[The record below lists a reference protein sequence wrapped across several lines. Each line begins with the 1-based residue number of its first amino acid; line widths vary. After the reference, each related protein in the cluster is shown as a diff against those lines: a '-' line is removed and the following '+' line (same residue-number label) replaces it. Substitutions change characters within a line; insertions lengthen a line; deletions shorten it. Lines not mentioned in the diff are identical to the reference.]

1 MSLRNIF
8 NDSANYMTISAENWQ
23 GVVTGSGG
31 GGNINEVT
39 NTDSNLQITNAF
51 GPITTIN
58 LADTVDIQNLEIG
71 GVAFPNIQT
80 ATDGQVLSIIT
91 VDGSNN
97 LEFVN
102 NSAVGVQI
110 TNTDGNITIGGTTTA
125 PVINLN
131 PNIHVTGV
139 QATSI
144 STDGDGNYISSNAIF
159 ANELSIGNNPA
170 APLVTFPTTAPEDI
184 NDLLVASSMTTIGY
198 TTVNTLLESQDS
210 SVTISYDANTG
221 LTNLQAVG
229 GGGGGVQ
236 TISNTDNNLVI
247 VTTDPASP
255 ANPVI
260 DFASSISISAPF
272 LTGSLY
278 ADNISSH
285 QISVTDEAKNIVY
298 TLPTSE
304 AISTVVN
311 AVAVTDGITAQT
323 KLVTIDSMIESNNGS
338 ITYDYDEETG
348 RVNLESTGVAS
359 ISNNDNN
366 LVIDSTNP
374 QVPVIDLAANIAVT
388 QLTAPTIYSRG
399 VGSKTIVD
407 NLYVGALNIGTNP
420 DVPLVIFPT
429 TAPLAINDMMVA
441 IGNDTLGYKSLD
453 NMIESKDGSITF
465 YYDDDNGLV
474 NLQAVGGGSGGITE
488 VIGTTNQI
496 AVATLDGQATLSF
509 DTTNNLIE
517 LPTDVSVTGN
527 FDLNGKNIYQV
538 NYISNGTQAAPSS
551 VDIFANWDNALAW
564 DGEVNLDSVGVG
576 IYTTS
581 GTNHW
586 QFEND
591 GKLTFPDTSQQTTA
605 YPTIENTDNNI
616 QITATLN
623 QPTTINLQPNLS
635 LTSLNT
641 NALYVNNIAIPDA
654 TSATDGQILTVV
666 GGTPNTLAWADGGI
680 PPNVVTEVVGG
691 LGIAVQTSGSG
702 TPTSPIVLVSSDF
715 YQSYSTTI
723 NFASYYNVDGQA
735 SEAVWPIPILIER
748 IGNTFNFTLQTSNAD
763 AILNMNNV
771 IDESTKWIKSY
782 PIQAGSDSWAFALNA
797 IGISSLGQTGLGFF
811 PISTSTGDTIYFQ
824 FWTAGEDLY
833 GQAYDTPSA
842 TSLPITFPATGP
854 TYTYYNKYNFYG
866 TNITGQCD
874 FSGSITLTGLVLPP
888 TTTNPPQLALVGAGD
903 PVTSIQGGSGISVD
917 STNPSIPIVSISSSF
932 YQSASAPI
940 SFIGYWSG
948 GAYNL
953 TDVWPM
959 TCNVQRCGKSVNLTF
974 KTSNPGTILSLNGST
989 QVVTNLGAQLSFI
1002 DLMYSVGIVDSFN
1015 PTNLGTIAVT
1025 TLSDAIYYLKFW
1037 YIGPDMWIQIYED
1050 SNATTLPTTFPNND
1064 TQYIVQ
1070 DMQSFV
1076 TGGAQSSLCD
1086 ISFNLV
1092 LP

>member
-8 NDSANYMTISAENWQ
+8 NDSTNYMTISAENWQ

-31 GGNINEVT
+31 GGNINQVT
-39 NTDSNLQITNAF
+39 NTDTNLQITDAF

-58 LADTVDIQNLEIG
+58 LAETVNIQNLQING
-71 GVAFPNIQT
+71 IPFPDIQT
-80 ATDGQVLSIIT
+80 ATDGQVLSIVT
-91 VDGSNN
+91 VGLSNA

-102 NSAVGVQI
+102 NTAVGVQI
-110 TNTDGNITIGGTTTA
+110 TNTDGNITITGTQTS

-131 PNIHVTGV
+131 PNLSVTGV

-144 STDGDGNYISSNAIF
+144 STDGDGNYISSGAIF
-159 ANELSIGNNPA
+159 ANELSIGSNPA
-170 APLVTFPTTAPEDI
+170 APLVTFPTTAPEAI
-184 NDLLVASSMTTIGY
+184 NDLLVATSMTTIGY

-210 SVTISYDANTG
+210 SVTITYDAETG
-221 LTNLQAVG
+221 LTNLQSVG

-247 VTTDPASP
+247 
-255 ANPVI
+255 
-260 DFASSISISAPF
+260 
-272 LTGSLY
+272 
-278 ADNISSH
+278 
-285 QISVTDEAKNIVY
+285 
-298 TLPTSE
+298 
-304 AISTVVN
+304 
-311 AVAVTDGITAQT
+311 
-323 KLVTIDSMIESNNGS
+323 
-338 ITYDYDEETG
+338 
-348 RVNLESTGVAS
+348 
-359 ISNNDNN
+359 
-366 LVIDSTNP
+366 DSTNP
-374 QVPVIDLAANIAVT
+374 QLPVINMATNIEVT
-388 QLTAPTIYSRG
+388 KITVPTIVAQG
-399 VGSKTIVD
+399 VGSKATVD
-407 NLYVGALNIGTNP
+407 NLYVAALNIGTNP
-420 DVPLVIFPT
+420 DAPLVIFPT

-441 IGNDTLGYKSLD
+441 IGNDALGYKTLD
-453 NMIESKDGSITF
+453 AMIESKDGSITF

-474 NLQAVGGGSGGITE
+474 NLQAVGGSGGITE

-496 AVATLDGQATLSF
+496 AVSTLDGQATLQF

-527 FDLNGKNIYQV
+527 FYLNGKNIYQV
-538 NYISNGTQAAPSS
+538 NYISNGTQASPSS

-605 YPTIENTDNNI
+605 YPTLSNTDNNI

-623 QPTTINLQPNLS
+623 QPTTINLQPNLA

-641 NALYVNNIAIPDA
+641 NALYVNNIQIPDA
-654 TSATDGQILTVV
+654 TSATNGQILTVV
-666 GGTPNTLAWADGGI
+666 SGTPNTLAWADGGS
-680 PPNVVTEVVGG
+680 PPNVVTEVIGG

-702 TPTSPIVLVSSDF
+702 SPTSPIVSVSSDF
-715 YQSYSTTI
+715 YQTYSTTI

-735 SEAVWPIPILIER
+735 AEAVWPIPILIER

-763 AILNMNNV
+763 AILNMNNA
-771 IDESTKWIKSY
+771 IDEASKWIKSY
-782 PIQAGSDSWAFALNA
+782 PIQAGADSWAFALNA
-797 IGISSLGQTGLGFF
+797 IGISSLGNTGLGFF

-833 GQAYDTPSA
+833 GQAYDTPTA
-842 TSLPITFPATGP
+842 TSVPITFPASGP

-866 TNITGQCD
+866 SNVAGQCD
-874 FSGSITLTGLVLPP
+874 FNGSITLTGLVLPP
-888 TTTNPPQLALVGAGD
+888 APADPLVGGGD

-932 YQSASAPI
+932 YQSASGTI
-940 SFIGYWSG
+940 SFIGYWEG
-948 GAYNL
+948 GNYNL
-953 TDVWPM
+953 TNVWPM

-974 KTSNPGTILSLNGST
+974 KTSVPGTILSLNGST
-989 QVVTNLGAQLSFI
+989 NPVVSLGAINNFI
-1002 DLMYSVGIVDSFN
+1002 ALMNSVGIVDSIP

-1025 TLSDAIYYLKFW
+1025 TLSDDIYYLKFW
-1037 YIGPDMWIQIYED
+1037 YIGLELWIQIYED
-1050 SNATTLPTTFPNND
+1050 ANATTLPTTFPNND

-1076 TGGAQSSLCD
+1076 TGGAQASLCD

>member
-8 NDSANYMTISAENWQ
+8 NDSTNYMTISAENWQ

-31 GGNINEVT
+31 GGNINQVT
-39 NTDSNLQITNAF
+39 NTDTNLQITDAF

-58 LADTVDIQNLEIG
+58 LAETVNIQNLQING
-71 GVAFPNIQT
+71 IPFPDIQT
-80 ATDGQVLSIIT
+80 ATDGQVLSIVT
-91 VDGSNN
+91 VGLSNA

-102 NSAVGVQI
+102 NTAVGVQI
-110 TNTDGNITIGGTTTA
+110 TNTDGNITITGTQTS

-131 PNIHVTGV
+131 PNLSVTGV

-144 STDGDGNYISSNAIF
+144 STDGDGNYISSGAIF
-159 ANELSIGNNPA
+159 ANELSIGSNPA
-170 APLVTFPTTAPEDI
+170 APLVTFPTTAPEAI
-184 NDLLVASSMTTIGY
+184 NDLLVATSMTTIGY

-210 SVTISYDANTG
+210 SVTITYDAETG
-221 LTNLQAVG
+221 LTNLQSVG

-247 VTTDPASP
+247 
-255 ANPVI
+255 
-260 DFASSISISAPF
+260 
-272 LTGSLY
+272 
-278 ADNISSH
+278 
-285 QISVTDEAKNIVY
+285 
-298 TLPTSE
+298 
-304 AISTVVN
+304 
-311 AVAVTDGITAQT
+311 
-323 KLVTIDSMIESNNGS
+323 
-338 ITYDYDEETG
+338 
-348 RVNLESTGVAS
+348 
-359 ISNNDNN
+359 
-366 LVIDSTNP
+366 DSTNP
-374 QVPVIDLAANIAVT
+374 QLPVINMATNIEVT
-388 QLTAPTIYSRG
+388 KITVPTIVAQG
-399 VGSKTIVD
+399 VGSKATVD
-407 NLYVGALNIGTNP
+407 NLYVAALNIGTNS
-420 DVPLVIFPT
+420 DAPLVIFPT

-441 IGNDTLGYKSLD
+441 IGNDALGYKTLD
-453 NMIESKDGSITF
+453 AMIESKDGSITF

-474 NLQAVGGGSGGITE
+474 NLQAVGGSGGITE

-496 AVATLDGQATLSF
+496 AVSTLDGQATLQF

-538 NYISNGTQAAPSS
+538 NYISNGTQASPSS
-551 VDIFANWDNALAW
+551 VDIFANWDNADAW

-605 YPTIENTDNNI
+605 YPTLSNTDNNI

-623 QPTTINLQPNLS
+623 QPTTINLQPNLA

-641 NALYVNNIAIPDA
+641 NALYVNNIQIPDA
-654 TSATDGQILTVV
+654 TSATNGQILTVV
-666 GGTPNTLAWADGGI
+666 SGTPNTLAWADGGS
-680 PPNVVTEVVGG
+680 PPNVVTEVIGG

-702 TPTSPIVLVSSDF
+702 SPTSPIVSVSSDF
-715 YQSYSTTI
+715 YQTYSTTI

-735 SEAVWPIPILIER
+735 AEAVWPIPILIER

-763 AILNMNNV
+763 AILNMNNA
-771 IDESTKWIKSY
+771 IDEASKWIKSY
-782 PIQAGSDSWAFALNA
+782 PIQAGADSWAFALNA
-797 IGISSLGQTGLGFF
+797 IGISSLGNTGLGFF

-833 GQAYDTPSA
+833 GQAYDTPTA
-842 TSLPITFPATGP
+842 TSVPITFPASGP

-866 TNITGQCD
+866 SNVAGQCD
-874 FSGSITLTGLVLPP
+874 FNGSITLTGLVLPP
-888 TTTNPPQLALVGAGD
+888 APADPLVGGGD

-932 YQSASAPI
+932 YQSASGTI
-940 SFIGYWSG
+940 SFIGYWEG
-948 GAYNL
+948 GNYNL
-953 TDVWPM
+953 TNVWPM

-974 KTSNPGTILSLNGST
+974 KTSVPGTILSLNGST
-989 QVVTNLGAQLSFI
+989 NPVVSLGAINNFI
-1002 DLMYSVGIVDSFN
+1002 ALMNSVGIVDSIP

-1025 TLSDAIYYLKFW
+1025 TLSDDIYYLKFW
-1037 YIGPDMWIQIYED
+1037 YIGLELWIQIYED
-1050 SNATTLPTTFPNND
+1050 ANATTLPTTFPNND

-1076 TGGAQSSLCD
+1076 TGGAQASLCD

>member
-8 NDSANYMTISAENWQ
+8 NDSTNYMTISAENWQ

-31 GGNINEVT
+31 GGNINQVT
-39 NTDSNLQITNAF
+39 NTDTNLQITDAF

-58 LADTVDIQNLEIG
+58 LAETVNIQNLQING
-71 GVAFPNIQT
+71 IPFPDIQT
-80 ATDGQVLSIIT
+80 ATDGQVLSIVT
-91 VDGSNN
+91 VGLSNA

-102 NSAVGVQI
+102 NTAVGVQI
-110 TNTDGNITIGGTTTA
+110 TNTDGNITITGTQTS

-131 PNIHVTGV
+131 PNLSVTGV

-144 STDGDGNYISSNAIF
+144 STDGDGNYISSGAIF
-159 ANELSIGNNPA
+159 ANELSIGSNPA
-170 APLVTFPTTAPEDI
+170 APLVTFPTTAPEAI
-184 NDLLVASSMTTIGY
+184 NDLLVATSMTTIGY

-210 SVTISYDANTG
+210 SVTITYDAETG
-221 LTNLQAVG
+221 LTNLQSVG

-260 DFASSISISAPF
+260 DFANAISISAPF

-298 TLPTSE
+298 TLPTLE

-311 AVAVTDGITAQT
+311 AVAVCDGATAQT
-323 KLVTIDSMIESNNGS
+323 TLVTLDSMLESQDGS
-338 ITYDYDEETG
+338 ITIAYDEATG
-348 RVNLESTGVAS
+348 KVNLESTGVGS

-374 QVPVIDLAANIAVT
+374 QLPVINMATNIEVT
-388 QLTAPTIYSRG
+388 KITVPTIVAQG
-399 VGSKTIVD
+399 VGSKATVD
-407 NLYVGALNIGTNP
+407 NLYVAALNIGTNS
-420 DVPLVIFPT
+420 DAPLVIFPT

-441 IGNDTLGYKSLD
+441 IGNDALGYKTLD
-453 NMIESKDGSITF
+453 AMIESKDGSITF

-474 NLQAVGGGSGGITE
+474 NLQAVGGSGGITE

-496 AVATLDGQATLSF
+496 AVSTLDGQATLQF

-538 NYISNGTQAAPSS
+538 NYISNGTQANPSS

-605 YPTIENTDNNI
+605 YPTLSNTDNNI

-623 QPTTINLQPNLS
+623 QPTTINLQPNLA

-641 NALYVNNIAIPDA
+641 NALYVNNIQIPDA
-654 TSATDGQILTVV
+654 TSATNGQILTVV
-666 GGTPNTLAWADGGI
+666 SGTPNTLAWADGGS
-680 PPNVVTEVVGG
+680 PPNVVTEVIGG

-702 TPTSPIVLVSSDF
+702 SPTSPIVSVSSDF
-715 YQSYSTTI
+715 YQSYTTTI

-735 SEAVWPIPILIER
+735 AEAVWPIPILIER

-763 AILNMNNV
+763 AILNMNNA
-771 IDESTKWIKSY
+771 IDEASKWIKSY
-782 PIQAGSDSWAFALNA
+782 PIQAGADSWAFALNA
-797 IGISSLGQTGLGFF
+797 IGISSLGNTGLGFF

-833 GQAYDTPSA
+833 GQAYDTPTA
-842 TSLPITFPATGP
+842 TSVPITFPASGP

-866 TNITGQCD
+866 SNVAGQCD
-874 FSGSITLTGLVLPP
+874 FNGSITLTGLVLPP
-888 TTTNPPQLALVGAGD
+888 APADPLVGGGD

-932 YQSASAPI
+932 YQSASGTI
-940 SFIGYWSG
+940 SFIGYWEG
-948 GAYNL
+948 GNYNL
-953 TDVWPM
+953 TNVWPM

-974 KTSNPGTILSLNGST
+974 KTSVPGTILSLNGST
-989 QVVTNLGAQLSFI
+989 NPVVSLGAINNFI
-1002 DLMYSVGIVDSFN
+1002 ALMNSVGIVDSIP

-1025 TLSDAIYYLKFW
+1025 TLSDDIYYLKFW
-1037 YIGPDMWIQIYED
+1037 YIGVELWIQIYED
-1050 SNATTLPTTFPNND
+1050 ANATTLPTTFPNND

-1076 TGGAQSSLCD
+1076 TGGAQASLCD